1 MDTKVLN
8 ASIAYVEALKRSMDK
23 GEAGGPGGSGGEV
36 AGTDFGA
43 ILKDPIA
50 DTVDSVKSAETV
62 SIKAV
67 ANEANITDVVT
78 AVANAEMALE
88 SVVAV
93 RDRVVQAYQ
102 DILRMPI

>member
-1 MDTKVLN
+1 VKG
-8 ASIAYVEALKRSMDK
+8 AESI
-23 GEAGGPGGSGGEV
+23 
-36 AGTDFGA
+36 
-43 ILKDPIA
+43 
-50 DTVDSVKSAETV
+50 

-102 DILRMPI
+102 NILRMPI